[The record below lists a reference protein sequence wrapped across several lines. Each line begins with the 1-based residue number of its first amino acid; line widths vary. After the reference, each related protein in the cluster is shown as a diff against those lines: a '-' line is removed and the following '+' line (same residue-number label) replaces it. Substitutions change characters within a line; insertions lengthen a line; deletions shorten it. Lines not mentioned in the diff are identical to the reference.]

1 MVAEIAVRYVNSE
14 VLRGGL
20 GARIYER
27 APEQCRDHK
36 PSPVK
41 EIFRHCSGALST
53 RMTPNQRKKTKGQI
67 YIS

>member
-27 APEQCRDHK
+27 APEQCRESQTITRERNL
-36 PSPVK
+36 P
-41 EIFRHCSGALST
+41 AL
-53 RMTPNQRKKTKGQI
+53 PGQVV
-67 YIS
+67 